1 VHGEIPTTARLVRA
15 AREPVSCGDACTANP
30 SVAMR
35 RRGSPRTAFA
45 RIRPR
50 AAMKL
55 RIAVPERVRNLRPA
69 PAAGA
74 PAGAGLGLGQ
84 RLYSQGPQLAT
95 LLLAAAIAAQLAV
108 LAWKFVAPPAP
119 VAAPPPAAPAR
130 PAFDPARL
138 QAAALFGAAAQAPQ
152 SSESAPRTN
161 VPLVLVGTLAG
172 PQPEQGL
179 AILGESP
186 QAARVY
192 MVGATLPGGV
202 KLHSVYPD
210 RVVIDRGGTLETL
223 PLPRQMALG
232 TNYQAPAVSD
242 TAPGVEPPLAESVQ
256 RLIESGPEVVGEM
269 IRPMPDFANGQLR
282 GFRVYPGRDRRMFA
296 KLGLQPGDLVTQ
308 INGVPLTDAQRGL
321 EILRGLGNAGQA
333 NVTVERAGSLQ
344 QLSVNASQ
352 LSAAELE
359 SQVQAPRQEPPE
371 E

>member
-1 VHGEIPTTARLVRA
+1 
-15 AREPVSCGDACTANP
+15 
-30 SVAMR
+30 MR
-35 RRGSPRTAFA
+35 RRGSPRAA
-45 RIRPR
+45 SAHVRSR

-55 RIAVPERVRNLRPA
+55 RVAVPARVRSLRTVSA
-69 PAAGA
+69 PTAGS
-74 PAGAGLGLGQ
+74 GASLAQ
-84 RLYSQGPQLAT
+84 RLSATGPQVAT
-95 LLLAAAIAAQLAV
+95 LVLAGAIAAQLAV

-119 VAAPPPAAPAR
+119 VAVPPPPAPAR
-130 PAFDPARL
+130 SAFDPARL
-138 QAAALFGAAAQAPQ
+138 QAANLFGARAQAPQ
-152 SSESAPRTN
+152 SGESAPRTN

-186 QAARVY
+186 QAAKVY

-210 RVVIDRGGTLETL
+210 RVVLDRGGALETL
-223 PLPRQMALG
+223 PLPRQVASG
-232 TNYQAPAVSD
+232 TNFQMPVAATTAPA
-242 TAPGVEPPLAESVQ
+242 AEPPLAESVQ

-308 INGVPLTDAQRGL
+308 INGVPLTDAQRGM
-321 EILRGLGNAGQA
+321 EILRALGNAGQA
-333 NVTVERAGSLQ
+333 NVTVERGGNVQ

-352 LSAAELE
+352 LAAAEAE
-359 SQVQAPRQEPPE
+359 SRIQPPRQEPPE